1 MSKVRIGFIGTG
13 GIAGLHARQLLELQ
27 DDAEIKAV
35 ADTSQQNREKF
46 IARFSLQ
53 GVSQYSDYQE
63 MLKQAELDG
72 VIICSPHTLHFQQA
86 YDVLSKGL
94 HVLIEKPM
102 TCSSAEAELLLK
114 LAEESGKIMQV
125 SYQRHF
131 QPEFLYI
138 RDAIARGEIG
148 KITSVTASLYQEW
161 RQGTPGSWR
170 ANPALSG
177 GGFLMDSGS
186 HIIDVLLWT
195 TGLTPVDVKPQ
206 LHMHGATVEI
216 DTFTSIRFAEGAV
229 AGLNLVGYAPCWH
242 ETFVFCGEEGG
253 IFYDNGKITLRRLR
267 QEPIVPE
274 LPEQTTNQDKSFI
287 DAILGRHEIMVPG
300 EFALKVVKLS
310 EMIYQAAGYV
320 PDAAALELEEE
331 QSV

>member
-13 GIAGLHARQLLELQ
+13 GIAGLHARQLLELPYV
-27 DDAEIKAV
+27 EIKAL
-35 ADTSQQNREKF
+35 ADTSDQNRGNF
-46 IARFSLQ
+46 VNRFGLKDVAQ
-53 GVSQYSDYQE
+53 FSDYKE
-63 MLKQAELDG
+63 MLDQAEIDG
-72 VIICSPHTLHFQQA
+72 VVICSPHTLHFQQA
-86 YDVLSKGL
+86 YDVLSSGR

-102 TCSSAEAELLLK
+102 TCSSAEAERLIELAK
-114 LAEESGKIMQV
+114 LSGKIMQV

-131 QPEFLYI
+131 QPEFIYI
-138 RDAIARGEIG
+138 QDAIARGEIG

-195 TGLTPVDVKPQ
+195 TGLTPVEVKPQ
-206 LHMHGATVEI
+206 LHMHGADVEI

-229 AGLNLVGYAPCWH
+229 AGLNLVGYSPCWH
-242 ETFVFCGEEGG
+242 ETFAFCGENGG

-267 QEPIVPE
+267 QEAIVPE
-274 LPEQTTNQDKSFI
+274 LPPQTTNQDKSFI
-287 DAILGRHEIMVPG
+287 DAILGQHEVMVPG

-310 EMIYQAAGYV
+310 EMIYQAAGYD
-320 PDAAALELEEE
+320 PIEALKSKEEH
-331 QSV
+331 SV

>member
-1 MSKVRIGFIGTG
+1 MSLIRVGMIGTG
-13 GIAGLHARQLLELQ
+13 GIAGWHARQLSELPEVQ
-27 DDAEIKAV
+27 ITALADPNAAGRAQFAAQNQLGDIPAFAE
-35 ADTSQQNREKF
+35 
-46 IARFSLQ
+46 
-53 GVSQYSDYQE
+53 YSE
-63 MLKQAELDG
+63 MLNEVELDA
-72 VIICSPHTLHFQQA
+72 VVICSPHTLHFEQA
-86 YDVLSKGL
+86 SAVLRKGL

-102 TCSSAEAELLLK
+102 TCSSEEAKTLIE
-114 LAEESGKIMQV
+114 LAEEAGKIMQV

-148 KITSVTASLYQEW
+148 KLTSITASLYQEW

-170 ANPALSG
+170 QDPALSG

-195 TGLTPVDVKPQ
+195 TGLTPIEVKPQ
-206 LHMHGATVEI
+206 LHMHGTPVEI

-229 AGLNLVGYAPCWH
+229 AGLNLVGFAPCWH

-253 IFYDNGKITLRRLR
+253 IFYDNGRITLRRLR

-274 LPEQTTNQDKSFI
+274 LPPVSTNQDKSFI
-287 DAILGRHEIMVPG
+287 DAILGRHDVLVPG
-300 EFALKVVKLS
+300 EYALKVVQLS
-310 EMIYQAAGYV
+310 EMIYEAAGYS
-320 PDAAALELEEE
+320 PLGHLESEEV
-331 QSV
+331 S

>member
-1 MSKVRIGFIGTG
+1 MNKIRIGMIGTG
-13 GIAGLHARQLLELQ
+13 GIAGWHAKQLQELPE
-27 DDAEIKAV
+27 AEITAL
-35 ADTSQQNREKF
+35 ADTSIENRQKFVEKF
-46 IARFSLQ
+46 GLQ
-53 GVSQYSDYQE
+53 QALQFSDYLE
-63 MLKQAELDG
+63 MLDQAELDA
-72 VIICSPHTLHFQQA
+72 VVICSPHTLHFQQA
-86 YDVLSKGL
+86 TDVLNRGL

-102 TCSSAEAELLLK
+102 TCSSAEAELLIETAK
-114 LAEESGKIMQV
+114 QSGKLMQV

-148 KITSVTASLYQEW
+148 KLTSISASLYQEW

-170 ANPALSG
+170 QDPALSG

-206 LHMHGATVEI
+206 LHMHGAPVEI

-242 ETFVFCGEEGG
+242 ETYVFCGEEGG

-274 LPEQTTNQDKSFI
+274 LPVQTTNQDKSFI
-287 DAILGRHEIMVPG
+287 DAILGRHEVLVSG
-300 EFALKVVKLS
+300 EFALKVVKFS
-310 EMIYQAAGYV
+310 EMVYLSAGYDPNGV
-320 PDAAALELEEE
+320 IVLDGE
-331 QSV
+331 QTA